1 MEVLASIMS
10 HEMSRK
16 HQEQVAE
23 KAAIIANTAFKLGL
37 ETEGR
42 RILEILNEELT
53 MHKRGSSGAATV
65 ERIIAKVKG
74 ELTNVSDN

>member
-1 MEVLASIMS
+1 MS
-10 HEMSRK
+10 HELSKK

-42 RILEILNEELT
+42 RILDILNEELAL
-53 MHKRGSSGAATV
+53 HKRGSSGAGNIQ
-65 ERIIAKVKG
+65 RIIAKVKG
-74 ELTNVSDN
+74 EAEDVSDN

>member
-1 MEVLASIMS
+1 MS
-10 HEMSRK
+10 HELSKK

-42 RILEILNEELT
+42 RILDILNEELT
-53 MHKRGSSGAATV
+53 LHKRGSTGAGTIQ
-65 ERIIAKVKG
+65 RIIAKIKG
-74 ELTNVSDN
+74 GEQDVSDN

>member
-1 MEVLASIMS
+1 MS
-10 HEMSRK
+10 HQMSRT

-42 RILEILNEELT
+42 RILDLLTEELT
-53 MHKRGSSGAATV
+53 LHKRGSSGAATIQKIISQVKREDTV
-65 ERIIAKVKG
+65 E
-74 ELTNVSDN
+74 SDS

>member
-1 MEVLASIMS
+1 MS
-10 HEMSRK
+10 HEMSRT

-42 RILEILNEELT
+42 RILDILNEELT
-53 MHKRGSSGAATV
+53 MHKRGSSGAGTV

>member
-1 MEVLASIMS
+1 MS
-10 HEMSRK
+10 HELSRK

-42 RILEILNEELT
+42 RILDILNEELT
-53 MHKRGSSGAATV
+53 MHKRGSSGAGTV

>member
-1 MEVLASIMS
+1 MS
-10 HEMSRK
+10 HELSKK

-42 RILEILNEELT
+42 RILDILNEELT
-53 MHKRGSSGAATV
+53 LHKRGSSGAGTIQ
-65 ERIIAKVKG
+65 RIISKIKNEVQ
-74 ELTNVSDN
+74 E

>member
-1 MEVLASIMS
+1 MS

-42 RILEILNEELT
+42 RILDILNEELSL
-53 MHKRGSSGAATV
+53 HKRGSSGAGTV
-65 ERIIAKVKG
+65 ERIIAKIKG
-74 ELTNVSDN
+74 EVQQ

>member
-1 MEVLASIMS
+1 MS
-10 HEMSRK
+10 HEMSRT

-42 RILEILNEELT
+42 RILDLLNSELVL
-53 MHKRGSSGAATV
+53 HKRGSTGATTIQ
-65 ERIIAKVKG
+65 RCISKITG
-74 ELTNVSDN
+74 EQTDGSK

>member
-1 MEVLASIMS
+1 LEENTMS
-10 HEMSRK
+10 HEMSRT

-42 RILEILNEELT
+42 RIIDLLNHELT
-53 MHKRGSSGAATV
+53 LHKRGSSGAGVV
-65 ERIIAKVKG
+65 ERILAQVKR
-74 ELTNVSDN
+74 EATNVSDD

>member
-1 MEVLASIMS
+1 
-10 HEMSRK
+10 MSRT

-42 RILEILNEELT
+42 RILDLLNEELT
-53 MHKRGSSGAATV
+53 LHKRGSSGAATIQKIISQVKREDTV
-65 ERIIAKVKG
+65 E
-74 ELTNVSDN
+74 SDS

>member
-1 MEVLASIMS
+1 
-10 HEMSRK
+10 MSRT

-42 RILEILNEELT
+42 RILDLLTEELT
-53 MHKRGSSGAATV
+53 LHKRGSSGAATIQKIISQVKREDTV
-65 ERIIAKVKG
+65 E
-74 ELTNVSDN
+74 SDS